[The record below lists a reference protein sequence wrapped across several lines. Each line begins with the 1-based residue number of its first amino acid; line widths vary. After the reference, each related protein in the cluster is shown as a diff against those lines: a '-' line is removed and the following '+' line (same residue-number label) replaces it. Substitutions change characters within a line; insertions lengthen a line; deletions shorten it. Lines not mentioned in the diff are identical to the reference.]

1 MYNKLPVKE
10 RIELMKSYRKANK
23 DMSYRDMVK
32 DYNDSYQKF
41 QNGGKVEFNSGGET
55 HVVYKKE
62 SPTGNGKGI
71 EGHIMINHPTKDKGK
86 WDTIDL
92 TDITNYKVKTVQQ
105 GIESTKQWHKENPEY
120 AYGGIQKFGDGGK
133 MPKLIPR
140 NFAKEKANYEEQT
153 RGANQMDGTGIS
165 SAELAYKYAKLI
177 SPPNLAG
184 AAISGIEI
192 GKNIYNN
199 DKQDPIDYLGLLRI
213 PYVKEGM
220 KQIPKLSKQLNKL
233 YLMNTVVGKS
243 NDIAE
248 SYE

>member
-23 DMSYRDMVK
+23 DMSYRDMVN

-41 QNGGKVEFNSGGET
+41 EDGGKV
-55 HVVYKKE
+55 
-62 SPTGNGKGI
+62 
-71 EGHIMINHPTKDKGK
+71 
-86 WDTIDL
+86 
-92 TDITNYKVKTVQQ
+92 
-105 GIESTKQWHKENPEY
+105 
-120 AYGGIQKFGDGGK
+120 
-133 MPKLIPR
+133 PKLKPR
-140 NFAKEKANYEEQT
+140 DFAAEKANYETQT
-153 RGANQMDGTGIS
+153 RGANQMDGSGIS

>member
-1 MYNKLPVKE
+1 
-10 RIELMKSYRKANK
+10 
-23 DMSYRDMVK
+23 
-32 DYNDSYQKF
+32 
-41 QNGGKVEFNSGGET
+41 
-55 HVVYKKE
+55 
-62 SPTGNGKGI
+62 
-71 EGHIMINHPTKDKGK
+71 
-86 WDTIDL
+86 
-92 TDITNYKVKTVQQ
+92 
-105 GIESTKQWHKENPEY
+105 
-120 AYGGIQKFGDGGK
+120 
-133 MPKLIPR
+133 
-140 NFAKEKANYEEQT
+140 
-153 RGANQMDGTGIS
+153 MDGSGIS

-233 YLMNTVVGKS
+233 YLINTTVGKS
-243 NDIAE
+243 NDIVE